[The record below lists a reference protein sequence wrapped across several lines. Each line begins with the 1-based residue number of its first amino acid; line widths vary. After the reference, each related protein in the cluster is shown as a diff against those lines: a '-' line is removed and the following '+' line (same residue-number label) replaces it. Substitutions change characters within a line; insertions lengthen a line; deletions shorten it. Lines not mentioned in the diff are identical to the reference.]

1 MPHDV
6 ATNLAAV
13 VEEIKVAYKAV
24 GVPKKDQYPNLK
36 QTQIKGGHVSKLP
49 KLKGAGQ
56 QCKGLSQVMGLV
68 FRRFWDPEDRMH
80 QRIATCLDEIRDTD
94 QIYESNRHEYRI
106 PAGDSRRLIRLT
118 FSLGRSISILIEH
131 YHAAGMPCFHFTIK
145 QHYTMHCALASEYT
159 NPYYGECSS
168 GENFL

>member
-1 MPHDV
+1 
-6 ATNLAAV
+6 
-13 VEEIKVAYKAV
+13 
-24 GVPKKDQYPNLK
+24 
-36 QTQIKGGHVSKLP
+36 
-49 KLKGAGQ
+49 
-56 QCKGLSQVMGLV
+56 
-68 FRRFWDPEDRMH
+68 MH

-106 PAGDSRRLIRLT
+106 PERESRRLIRLT

-145 QHYTMHCALASEYT
+145 QYHTMHCALASEYT

-168 GENFL
+168 GENFMKFSKALVRGCMYGNPPSRIPNVAILKYVKGFGIKHDAKRKWWK